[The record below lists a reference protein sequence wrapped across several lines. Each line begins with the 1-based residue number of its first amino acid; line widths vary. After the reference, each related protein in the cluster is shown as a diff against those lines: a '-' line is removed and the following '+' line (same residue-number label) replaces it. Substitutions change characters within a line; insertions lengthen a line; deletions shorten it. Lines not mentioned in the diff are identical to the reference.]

1 MKFNMKKILIIIGIP
16 SLFIFSACGNGRLAA
31 IRLAHRERLL
41 AGRQQDFIADKIPVS
56 YTHLTLP
63 TNREV

>member
-1 MKFNMKKILIIIGIP
+1 MGTTTITLIAALAFFLILILLLVGLLLFAKARLSP
-16 SLFIFSACGNGRLAA
+16 SGKV
-31 IRLAHRERLL
+31 
-41 AGRQQDFIADKIPVS
+41 KIPVS